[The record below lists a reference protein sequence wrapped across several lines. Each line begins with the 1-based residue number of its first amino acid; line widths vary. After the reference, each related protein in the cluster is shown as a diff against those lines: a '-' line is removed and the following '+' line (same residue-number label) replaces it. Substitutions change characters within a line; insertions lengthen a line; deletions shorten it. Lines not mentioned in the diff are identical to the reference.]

1 MKIFIGKIS
10 SINYVS
16 LLILLVAN
24 QVQAQVPD
32 DSPKAREAAIAR
44 LKKVTTYTPC
54 DDASGMTRAFGTTCN
69 SREFAAPP
77 ILDVPKVQWEI
88 NPGWWSVWA
97 PFLSG
102 NYMLTGSCN
111 NETNAGLSI
120 IDKSTGKIVWRISNI
135 CAVGNRRG

>member
-44 LKKVTTYTPC
+44 LKKLQL
-54 DDASGMTRAFGTTCN
+54 
-69 SREFAAPP
+69 
-77 ILDVPKVQWEI
+77 ILHATMPLV
-88 NPGWWSVWA
+88 
-97 PFLSG
+97 
-102 NYMLTGSCN
+102 
-111 NETNAGLSI
+111 
-120 IDKSTGKIVWRISNI
+120 
-135 CAVGNRRG
+135 